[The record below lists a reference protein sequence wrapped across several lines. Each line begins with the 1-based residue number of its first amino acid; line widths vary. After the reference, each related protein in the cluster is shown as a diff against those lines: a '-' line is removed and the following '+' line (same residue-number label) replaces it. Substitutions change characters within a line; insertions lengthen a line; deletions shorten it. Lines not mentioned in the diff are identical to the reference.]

1 MKLYEL
7 QKKCS
12 PKSECP
18 LRDYCMKEGY
28 SRDIPACAMDMD
40 NLEETVEER
49 KLLWNPSREYI
60 NTTNMNSFINYV
72 NEKYGLEIFDYKSL
86 YCWSVNFLKDFWNA
100 LWHYFDIKCS
110 EPYTTTIDDI
120 SKFPGA
126 HWFVGAKLNY
136 AENILRFSSNPSTAI
151 IFRGEN
157 QIREELSHKELYE
170 QVVRLAEALR
180 KDGIKAGDTIAA
192 YMPNVPQTVIAMLAS
207 SAIGAIWCSC
217 ATDIGPQVAIDRLGQ
232 VKPSVLFT
240 TDGYFYK
247 GKSFDV
253 IENAKE
259 IATGIDSVKRV
270 VVSHYAGESSGISK
284 IVNAVSY
291 EDYLAEAAPQDF
303 QFEQLPSEHPLV
315 VMFSSGTTGK
325 PKCMVQSA
333 AGLLINQLKELV
345 LHNDLKPS
353 DRMLYITTCS
363 WMMWN
368 WQAAALGTGASIVLY
383 DGNPSYP
390 DTSAIWKILEEEKV
404 TCFGLSASYIHT
416 LMAEQFSPKK
426 VASLSALR
434 IISQTGS
441 ALSEDGFNYVYREIK
456 EDVHLNSIAGGTDI
470 NGCFSSGNPIS
481 PVYCGEL
488 QGPGLGMKINTYN
501 EKGEPVINQKGE
513 LVCELPVPS
522 MPIKFWNDPDNSRYM
537 DAYFNE
543 YPGIWHHGDY
553 VMIHSDTMGITY
565 YGRSDS
571 ILKPSGVRIGTAEI
585 YNQVEKFPQIK
596 ESLAIGQDYKGDQRI
611 VLFVQLKD
619 GIKLNEE
626 LKKEIKRALRQN
638 ASPRHVP
645 AIIMQV
651 PDIPRTLNSKKVES
665 AVRNIINGGQVTN
678 RDALEN
684 PESLD
689 YFKAILP
696 QLKE

>member
-1 MKLYEL
+1 M
-7 QKKCS
+7 
-12 PKSECP
+12 
-18 LRDYCMKEGY
+18 
-28 SRDIPACAMDMD
+28 
-40 NLEETVEER
+40 R

-60 NTTNMNSFINYV
+60 NKTNMNSFIKYV
-72 NEKYGLEIFDYKSL
+72 NGEFDLEICDYRSL
-86 YCWSVNFLKDFWNA
+86 YNWSVNFPRDFWDA

-110 EPYTTTIDDI
+110 EPYTITIDDI

-126 HWFVGAKLNY
+126 HFFVGAKLNY
-136 AENILRFSSNPSTAI
+136 AENMLRFSSSSAPAI

-157 QIREELSHKELYE
+157 HIREELSHKELYE

-180 KDGIKAGDTIAA
+180 KDGIKTGDTIAA
-192 YMPNVPQTVIAMLAS
+192 YMPNVPQTIIAMLAC

-232 VKPSVLFT
+232 VKPSILFT

-253 IENAKE
+253 IQNASI
-259 IATGIDSVKRV
+259 IAAGIDSVKRV
-270 VVSHYAGESSGISK
+270 VVSHYAGDSSRICKVPNG
-284 IVNAVSY
+284 VQF
-291 EDYLAEAAPQDF
+291 EDYLIEAAPQNF

-333 AGLLINQLKELV
+333 AGLLMNQLKELI
-345 LHNDLKPS
+345 LQNDLKPS

-390 DTSAIWKILEEEKV
+390 DTSAIWKILEEEQV
-404 TCFGLSASYIHT
+404 TIFGLSASYIHA
-416 LMAEQFSPKK
+416 LMAEKFSPKS
-426 VASLSALR
+426 VVSLSALR
-434 IISQTGS
+434 AISQTGS
-441 ALSEDGFNYVYREIK
+441 ALSDGGFDYVYREIK
-456 EDVHLNSIAGGTDI
+456 EDLHFNSIAGGTDI

-481 PVYCGEL
+481 PVYSGEL

-501 EKGEPVINQKGE
+501 EKGEPVIDQQGE
-513 LVCELPVPS
+513 LVCEIPTPS
-522 MPIKFWNDPDNSRYM
+522 MPLKFWNDPDNSRYL
-537 DAYFNE
+537 DAYFRV

-596 ESLAIGQDYKGDQRI
+596 ESLAIGQNYKGDQRI
-611 VLFVQLKD
+611 VLFVQMKD
-619 GIKLNEE
+619 EIELDEK
-626 LKKEIKRALRQN
+626 LKKEIKRVLRQN

-651 PDIPRTLNSKKVES
+651 PDIPRTLNMKKVES
-665 AVRNIINGGQVTN
+665 AVRNILNGGKVTN

-689 YFKAILP
+689 YFEEILP